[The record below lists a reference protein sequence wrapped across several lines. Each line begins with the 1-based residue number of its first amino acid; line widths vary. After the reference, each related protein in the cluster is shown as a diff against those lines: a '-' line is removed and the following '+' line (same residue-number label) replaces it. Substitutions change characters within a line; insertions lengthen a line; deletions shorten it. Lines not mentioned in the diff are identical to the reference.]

1 VSTAYHSSLLG
12 ELVVSHAVMDLCL
25 VGPRGCGKTA
35 LVKQL
40 AATLGYSTETI
51 QLYQVPGTPY
61 PGIIPYSGSQSL
73 TLSFSDLI
81 ISGLV
86 IF

>member
-1 VSTAYHSSLLG
+1 
-12 ELVVSHAVMDLCL
+12 MDLCL

-51 QLYQVPGTPY
+51 QLYQVQRTQDSYRTPRSY
-61 PGIIPYSGSQSL
+61 RLP
-73 TLSFSDLI
+73 DLI
-81 ISGLV
+81 VSGLG
-86 IF
+86 IFL